1 MSTPQHAIESYS
13 LTPNLSI
20 TRAITGLW
28 QIADMEKDGRTLDPV
43 ATARFMEPYA
53 NAGLTTFDM
62 ADHYGSAEIIA
73 GTFKK
78 SSDNKNIHLL
88 TKWVPKPGPVTRE
101 DVRAA
106 VHERLRRLNVERVD
120 LLQYHSWKF
129 SNPFWLDA
137 LIYLQEL
144 KAEGLI
150 GALGTTN
157 FDTAHL
163 RIAQSSGID
172 IVSNQISYSL
182 IDQRGGGK
190 MADYCAEHGIA
201 ILAYGTLLGG
211 FLSSKWLDAPEPSG
225 EALKN
230 WSLMKYKRF
239 IDTAGGWQKFQ
250 SVLSVLQEI
259 ATETGKTISIIA
271 SKYQL
276 DQKSVGAVIVG
287 ARLGENAHFAD
298 TVSLF
303 DFSLSGEQRAR
314 IADVLA
320 TLNPIPGDCGDE
332 YRKPPYLTASG
343 DLSHHLNN
351 FPAAYQPITRNG
363 MTQIDSGTTWEEL
376 AGYSRA
382 VRSGNR
388 ILVSGTT
395 STHGLL
401 AIGKKDATAQTHFII
416 DKIEAAIESLGG
428 KLSDVI
434 RTRVYV
440 NNLEDWEA
448 ISRAHGERFAEIRPA
463 NTLVGA
469 KLIGDD
475 YLVEIDAE
483 AEINS

>member
-1 MSTPQHAIESYS
+1 
-13 LTPNLSI
+13 
-20 TRAITGLW
+20 
-28 QIADMEKDGRTLDPV
+28 
-43 ATARFMEPYA
+43 MEPYA

-78 SSDNKNIHLL
+78 SSNIKNIRLL
-88 TKWVPKPGPVTRE
+88 TKWVPKPGPVTRDE
-101 DVRAA
+101 VRAA
-106 VHERLRRLNVERVD
+106 VQERLRRLNVERVD
-120 LLQYHSWKF
+120 LLQYHAWKF

-137 LIYLQEL
+137 LMYLQEL
-144 KAEGLI
+144 KEEGLI

-163 RIAQSSGID
+163 RIAKSSGVD

-190 MADYCAEHGIA
+190 MADYCASNGIA

-211 FLSSKWLDAPEPSG
+211 FLSRKWLGAPEPTG
-225 EALKN
+225 DALRN

-239 IDTAGGWQKFQ
+239 IDAAGGWQKFQ
-250 SVLSVLQEI
+250 HVLSVLNEI
-259 ATETGKTISIIA
+259 ANETGKSISIIS

-276 DQKSVGAVIVG
+276 NQKSVGAVIVG

-303 DFSLSGEQRAR
+303 DFSLTQEQSDR
-314 IADVLA
+314 IATALA
-320 TLNPIPGDCGDE
+320 TLTPIPGDCGDE

-343 DLSHHLNN
+343 DLSHHLED
-351 FPAAYQPITRNG
+351 FPAVYQPITRNG
-363 MTQIDSGTTWEEL
+363 QIQIDSGTTWEEL

-395 STHGLL
+395 ATHGAL
-401 AIGKKDATAQTHFII
+401 AIGKGDPSAQTHFVI
-416 DKIEAAIESLGG
+416 DKIEASIESLGG
-428 KLSDVI
+428 KLSDVV

-440 NNLEDWEA
+440 NNLNDWEA
-448 ISRAHGERFAEIRPA
+448 ISRAHGERFADIRPA

-469 KLIGDD
+469 QLIGSE

-483 AEINS
+483 AVINS

>member
-1 MSTPQHAIESYS
+1 MPAIENYA
-13 LTPNLSI
+13 LTSDLTI

-28 QIADMEKDGRTLDPV
+28 QIADMEKDGSTLDPV
-43 ATARFMEPYA
+43 ATAKYMEPYA

-78 SSDNKNIHLL
+78 SSNIKNIRLL
-88 TKWVPKPGPVTRE
+88 TKWVPKPGPVTRDE
-101 DVRAA
+101 VRAA
-106 VHERLRRLNVERVD
+106 VQERLRRLNVERVD
-120 LLQYHSWKF
+120 LLQYHAWKF

-137 LIYLQEL
+137 LMYLQEL
-144 KAEGLI
+144 KEEGLI

-163 RIAQSSGID
+163 RIAISSGVD

-190 MADYCAEHGIA
+190 MADYCASNGIA

-211 FLSSKWLDAPEPSG
+211 FLSRKWLGAPEPTG
-225 EALKN
+225 DALQN

-239 IDTAGGWQKFQ
+239 IDAAGGWQKFQ
-250 SVLSVLQEI
+250 HVLSVLNEI
-259 ATETGKTISIIA
+259 ANETGKSISIIS

-276 DQKSVGAVIVG
+276 NQKSVGAVIVG

-303 DFSLSGEQRAR
+303 DFSLTQEQSDR
-314 IADVLA
+314 IATALA
-320 TLNPIPGDCGDE
+320 TLTPIPGDCGDE

-343 DLSHHLNN
+343 DLSHHLED
-351 FPAAYQPITRNG
+351 FPAVYQPITRNG
-363 MTQIDSGTTWEEL
+363 QIQIDSGTTWEEL

-395 STHGLL
+395 ATHGAL
-401 AIGKKDATAQTHFII
+401 AIGKGDPSAQTHFVI
-416 DKIEAAIESLGG
+416 DKIEASIESLGG
-428 KLSDVI
+428 KLSDVV

-440 NNLEDWEA
+440 NNLNDWEA
-448 ISRAHGERFAEIRPA
+448 ISRAHGERFVDIRPA

-469 KLIGDD
+469 QLIGSE

-483 AEINS
+483 AVINS

>member
-1 MSTPQHAIESYS
+1 MPAIENYA
-13 LTPNLSI
+13 LTSDLTI

-28 QIADMEKDGRTLDPV
+28 QIADMEKDGSTLDPV
-43 ATARFMEPYA
+43 ATAKYMEPYA

-78 SSDNKNIHLL
+78 SSNIKNIRLL
-88 TKWVPKPGPVTRE
+88 TKWVPKPGPVTRDE
-101 DVRAA
+101 VRAA
-106 VHERLRRLNVERVD
+106 VQERLRRLNVERVD
-120 LLQYHSWKF
+120 LLQYHAWKF

-137 LIYLQEL
+137 LMYLQEL
-144 KAEGLI
+144 KEEGLI

-163 RIAQSSGID
+163 RIAKSSGVD

-190 MADYCAEHGIA
+190 MADYCASNGIA

-211 FLSSKWLDAPEPSG
+211 FLSRKWLGAPEPTG
-225 EALKN
+225 DALRN

-239 IDTAGGWQKFQ
+239 IDAAGGWQKFQ
-250 SVLSVLQEI
+250 HVLSVLNEI
-259 ATETGKTISIIA
+259 ANETGKSISIIS

-276 DQKSVGAVIVG
+276 NQKSVGAVIVG

-303 DFSLSGEQRAR
+303 DFSLTQEQSDR
-314 IADVLA
+314 IATALA
-320 TLNPIPGDCGDE
+320 TLTPIPGDCGDE

-343 DLSHHLNN
+343 DLSHHLED
-351 FPAAYQPITRNG
+351 FPAVYQPITRNG
-363 MTQIDSGTTWEEL
+363 QIQIDSGTTWEEL

-395 STHGLL
+395 ATHGAL
-401 AIGKKDATAQTHFII
+401 AIGKGDPSAQTHFVI
-416 DKIEAAIESLGG
+416 DKIEASIESLGG
-428 KLSDVI
+428 KLSDVV

-440 NNLEDWEA
+440 NNLNDWEA
-448 ISRAHGERFAEIRPA
+448 ISRAHGERFADIRPA

-469 KLIGDD
+469 QLIGSE

-483 AEINS
+483 AVINS

>member
-1 MSTPQHAIESYS
+1 MPAIENYA
-13 LTPNLSI
+13 LTSDLTI

-28 QIADMEKDGRTLDPV
+28 QIADMEKDGNTLDPV
-43 ATARFMEPYA
+43 ATAKYMEPYA

-78 SSDNKNIHLL
+78 SSKIKDIRLL
-88 TKWVPKPGPVTRE
+88 TKWVPKPGPVTRGE
-101 DVRAA
+101 VRAA
-106 VHERLRRLNVERVD
+106 VQERLRRLNEERVD
-120 LLQYHSWKF
+120 LLQYHAWKF

-137 LIYLQEL
+137 LMYLQEL
-144 KAEGLI
+144 KEEGLI

-163 RIAQSSGID
+163 RIAKSSGVD

-190 MADYCAEHGIA
+190 MADYCASNGIA

-211 FLSSKWLDAPEPSG
+211 FLSRKWLGAPEPTG
-225 EALKN
+225 DALRN

-239 IDTAGGWQKFQ
+239 IDAAGGWQKFQ
-250 SVLSVLQEI
+250 HVLSVLNEI
-259 ATETGKTISIIA
+259 ANETGKSISIIS

-276 DQKSVGAVIVG
+276 NQKSVGAVIVG

-303 DFSLSGEQRAR
+303 DFSLTQEQSDR
-314 IADVLA
+314 IATALA
-320 TLNPIPGDCGDE
+320 TLTPIPGDCGDE

-343 DLSHHLNN
+343 DLSHHLED
-351 FPAAYQPITRNG
+351 FPAVYQPITRNG
-363 MTQIDSGTTWEEL
+363 QIQIDSGTTWEEL

-395 STHGLL
+395 ATHGAL
-401 AIGKKDATAQTHFII
+401 AIGKGDPSAQTHFVI
-416 DKIEAAIESLGG
+416 DKIEASIESLGG
-428 KLSDVI
+428 KLSDVV

-440 NNLEDWEA
+440 NNLNDWEA
-448 ISRAHGERFAEIRPA
+448 ISRAHGERFADIRPA

-469 KLIGDD
+469 QLIGSE

-483 AEINS
+483 AVINT

>member
-1 MSTPQHAIESYS
+1 MPAIENYA
-13 LTPNLSI
+13 LTSDLTI

-28 QIADMEKDGRTLDPV
+28 QIADMEKDGNTLDPV
-43 ATARFMEPYA
+43 ATAKYMEPYA

-78 SSDNKNIHLL
+78 SSKIKDIRLL
-88 TKWVPKPGPVTRE
+88 TKWVPKPGPVTRGE
-101 DVRAA
+101 VRAA
-106 VHERLRRLNVERVD
+106 VQERLRRLNVERVD
-120 LLQYHSWKF
+120 LLQYHAWKF

-137 LIYLQEL
+137 LMYLQEL
-144 KAEGLI
+144 KEEGLI

-163 RIAQSSGID
+163 RIAKSSGVD

-190 MADYCAEHGIA
+190 MADYCASNGIA

-211 FLSSKWLDAPEPSG
+211 FLSRKWLGAPEPTG
-225 EALKN
+225 DALRN

-239 IDTAGGWQKFQ
+239 IDAAGGWQKFQ
-250 SVLSVLQEI
+250 HVLSVLNEI
-259 ATETGKTISIIA
+259 ANETGKSISIIS

-276 DQKSVGAVIVG
+276 NQKSVGAVIVG

-303 DFSLSGEQRAR
+303 DFSLTQEQNAR
-314 IADVLA
+314 IATALA
-320 TLNPIPGDCGDE
+320 TLTPIPGDCGDE

-343 DLSHHLNN
+343 DLSHHLED
-351 FPAAYQPITRNG
+351 FPAVYQPITRNG
-363 MTQIDSGTTWEEL
+363 QIQIDSGTTWEEL

-395 STHGLL
+395 ATHGAL
-401 AIGKKDATAQTHFII
+401 AIGKGDPSAQTHFVI
-416 DKIEAAIESLGG
+416 DKIEASIESLGG
-428 KLSDVI
+428 KLSDVV

-440 NNLEDWEA
+440 NNLNDWEA
-448 ISRAHGERFAEIRPA
+448 ISRAHGERFADIRPA

-469 KLIGDD
+469 QLIGSE

-483 AEINS
+483 AVINS

>member
-1 MSTPQHAIESYS
+1 MPAIENYA
-13 LTPNLSI
+13 LTSDLTI

-28 QIADMEKDGRTLDPV
+28 QIADMEKDGSTLDPV
-43 ATARFMEPYA
+43 ATAKYMEPYA

-78 SSDNKNIHLL
+78 SSNIKNIRLL
-88 TKWVPKPGPVTRE
+88 TKWVPKPGPVTRDE
-101 DVRAA
+101 VRAA
-106 VHERLRRLNVERVD
+106 VQERLRRLNVERVD
-120 LLQYHSWKF
+120 LLQYHAWKF

-137 LIYLQEL
+137 LMYLQEL
-144 KAEGLI
+144 KEEGLI

-163 RIAQSSGID
+163 RIAKSSGVD

-190 MADYCAEHGIA
+190 MADYCASNGIA

-211 FLSSKWLDAPEPSG
+211 FLSRKWLGAPEPTG
-225 EALKN
+225 DALQN

-239 IDTAGGWQKFQ
+239 IDAAGGWQKFQ
-250 SVLSVLQEI
+250 HVLSVLNEI
-259 ATETGKTISIIA
+259 ANETGKSISIIS

-276 DQKSVGAVIVG
+276 NQKSVGAVIVG

-303 DFSLSGEQRAR
+303 DFSLTQEQSDR
-314 IADVLA
+314 IATALA
-320 TLNPIPGDCGDE
+320 TLTPIPGDCGDE

-343 DLSHHLNN
+343 DLSHHLED
-351 FPAAYQPITRNG
+351 FPAVYQPITRNG
-363 MTQIDSGTTWEEL
+363 QIQIDSGTTWEEL

-395 STHGLL
+395 ATHGAL
-401 AIGKKDATAQTHFII
+401 AIGKGDPSAQTHFVI
-416 DKIEAAIESLGG
+416 DKIEASIESLGG
-428 KLSDVI
+428 KLSDVV

-440 NNLEDWEA
+440 NNLNDWEA
-448 ISRAHGERFAEIRPA
+448 ISRAHGERFADIRPA

-469 KLIGDD
+469 QLIGSE

-483 AEINS
+483 AVINS

>member
-1 MSTPQHAIESYS
+1 MPAIENYA
-13 LTPNLSI
+13 LTSDLTI

-28 QIADMEKDGRTLDPV
+28 QIADMEKDGSTLDPI
-43 ATARFMEPYA
+43 ATAKYMEPYA

-78 SSDNKNIHLL
+78 SSNIKNIRLL
-88 TKWVPKPGPVTRE
+88 TKWVPKPGPVTRDE
-101 DVRAA
+101 VRAA
-106 VHERLRRLNVERVD
+106 VQERLRRLNVERVD
-120 LLQYHSWKF
+120 LLQYHAWKF

-137 LIYLQEL
+137 LMYLQEL
-144 KAEGLI
+144 KEEGLI

-163 RIAQSSGID
+163 RIAKSSGVD

-190 MADYCAEHGIA
+190 MADYCASNGIA

-211 FLSSKWLDAPEPSG
+211 FLSRKWLGAPEPTG
-225 EALKN
+225 DALRN

-239 IDTAGGWQKFQ
+239 IDAAGGWQKFQ
-250 SVLSVLQEI
+250 HVLSVLNEI
-259 ATETGKTISIIA
+259 ANETGKSISIIS

-276 DQKSVGAVIVG
+276 NQKSVGAVIVG

-303 DFSLSGEQRAR
+303 DFSLTQEQSDR
-314 IADVLA
+314 IATAQA
-320 TLNPIPGDCGDE
+320 TLTPIPGDCGDE

-343 DLSHHLNN
+343 DLSHHLED
-351 FPAAYQPITRNG
+351 FPAVYQPITRNG
-363 MTQIDSGTTWEEL
+363 QIQIDSGTTWEEL

-395 STHGLL
+395 ATHGAL
-401 AIGKKDATAQTHFII
+401 AIGKGDPSAQTHFVI
-416 DKIEAAIESLGG
+416 DKIEASIESLGG
-428 KLSDVI
+428 KLSDVV

-440 NNLEDWEA
+440 NNLNDWEA
-448 ISRAHGERFAEIRPA
+448 ISRAHGERFADIRPA

-469 KLIGDD
+469 QLIGSE

-483 AEINS
+483 AVINT

>member
-1 MSTPQHAIESYS
+1 M
-13 LTPNLSI
+13 LF
-20 TRAITGLW
+20 R
-28 QIADMEKDGRTLDPV
+28 
-43 ATARFMEPYA
+43 
-53 NAGLTTFDM
+53 
-62 ADHYGSAEIIA
+62 
-73 GTFKK
+73 
-78 SSDNKNIHLL
+78 
-88 TKWVPKPGPVTRE
+88 
-101 DVRAA
+101 
-106 VHERLRRLNVERVD
+106 
-120 LLQYHSWKF
+120 
-129 SNPFWLDA
+129 
-137 LIYLQEL
+137 
-144 KAEGLI
+144 
-150 GALGTTN
+150 
-157 FDTAHL
+157 
-163 RIAQSSGID
+163 
-172 IVSNQISYSL
+172 
-182 IDQRGGGK
+182 
-190 MADYCAEHGIA
+190 
-201 ILAYGTLLGG
+201 
-211 FLSSKWLDAPEPSG
+211 
-225 EALKN
+225 
-230 WSLMKYKRF
+230 
-239 IDTAGGWQKFQ
+239 
-250 SVLSVLQEI
+250 
-259 ATETGKTISIIA
+259 
-271 SKYQL
+271 
-276 DQKSVGAVIVG
+276 
-287 ARLGENAHFAD
+287 
-298 TVSLF
+298 SLF
-303 DFSLSGEQRAR
+303 DFALSGEQRAR
-314 IADVLA
+314 IAHVLA

-448 ISRAHGERFAEIRPA
+448 ISRAHGERFADIRPA

>member
-1 MSTPQHAIESYS
+1 MPAIENYA
-13 LTPNLSI
+13 LTSDLTI

-28 QIADMEKDGRTLDPV
+28 QIADMEKDGSTLDPV
-43 ATARFMEPYA
+43 ATAKYMEPYA

-78 SSDNKNIHLL
+78 SSNIKNIRLL
-88 TKWVPKPGPVTRE
+88 TKWVPKPGPVTRDE
-101 DVRAA
+101 VRAA
-106 VHERLRRLNVERVD
+106 VQERLRRLNVERVD
-120 LLQYHSWKF
+120 LLQYHAWKF

-137 LIYLQEL
+137 LMYLQEL
-144 KAEGLI
+144 KEEGLI

-163 RIAQSSGID
+163 RIAKSSGVD

-190 MADYCAEHGIA
+190 MANYCASNGIA

-211 FLSSKWLDAPEPSG
+211 FLSRKWLGAPEPTG
-225 EALKN
+225 DALRN

-239 IDTAGGWQKFQ
+239 IDAAGGWQKFQ
-250 SVLSVLQEI
+250 HVLSVLNEI
-259 ATETGKTISIIA
+259 ANETGKSISIIS

-276 DQKSVGAVIVG
+276 NQKSVGAVIVG

-303 DFSLSGEQRAR
+303 DFSLTQEQSDR
-314 IADVLA
+314 IATALA
-320 TLNPIPGDCGDE
+320 TLTPIPGDCGDE

-343 DLSHHLNN
+343 DLSHHLED
-351 FPAAYQPITRNG
+351 FPAVYQPITRNG
-363 MTQIDSGTTWEEL
+363 QIQIDSGTTWEEL

-395 STHGLL
+395 ATHGAL
-401 AIGKKDATAQTHFII
+401 AIGKGDPSAQTHFVI
-416 DKIEAAIESLGG
+416 DKIEASIESLGG
-428 KLSDVI
+428 KLSDVV

-440 NNLEDWEA
+440 NNLNDWEA
-448 ISRAHGERFAEIRPA
+448 ISRAHGERFADIRPA

-469 KLIGDD
+469 QLIGSE

-483 AEINS
+483 AVINS

>member
-1 MSTPQHAIESYS
+1 MPAIENYA
-13 LTPNLSI
+13 LTSDLTI

-28 QIADMEKDGRTLDPV
+28 QIADMEKDGSTLDPV
-43 ATARFMEPYA
+43 ATAKYMEPYA

-62 ADHYGSAEIIA
+62 ADHYGTAEIIA

-78 SSDNKNIHLL
+78 SSNIKNIRLL
-88 TKWVPKPGPVTRE
+88 TKWVPKPGPVTRDE
-101 DVRAA
+101 VRAA
-106 VHERLRRLNVERVD
+106 VQERLRRLNVERVD
-120 LLQYHSWKF
+120 LLQYHAWKF

-137 LIYLQEL
+137 LMYLQEL
-144 KAEGLI
+144 KEEGLI

-163 RIAQSSGID
+163 RIAKSSGVD

-190 MADYCAEHGIA
+190 MADYCASNGIA

-211 FLSSKWLDAPEPSG
+211 FLSRKWLGAPEPTG
-225 EALKN
+225 DALRN

-239 IDTAGGWQKFQ
+239 IDAAGGWQKFQ
-250 SVLSVLQEI
+250 HVLSVLNEI
-259 ATETGKTISIIA
+259 ANETGKSISIIS

-276 DQKSVGAVIVG
+276 NQKSVGAVIVG

-303 DFSLSGEQRAR
+303 DFSLTQEQSDR
-314 IADVLA
+314 IATALA
-320 TLNPIPGDCGDE
+320 TLTPIPGDCGDE

-343 DLSHHLNN
+343 DLSHHLED
-351 FPAAYQPITRNG
+351 FPAVYQPITRNG
-363 MTQIDSGTTWEEL
+363 QIQIDSGTTWEEL

-395 STHGLL
+395 ATHGAL
-401 AIGKKDATAQTHFII
+401 AIGKGDPSAQTHFVI
-416 DKIEAAIESLGG
+416 DKIEASIESLGG
-428 KLSDVI
+428 KLSDVV

-440 NNLEDWEA
+440 NNLNDWEA
-448 ISRAHGERFAEIRPA
+448 ISRAHGERFADIRPA

-469 KLIGDD
+469 QLIGSE

-483 AEINS
+483 AVINS